1 MVKISKMTKMTKISK
16 MTKMTKISK
25 MTKKRRM
32 GGSLTRKNIAS
43 SSKTT
48 LLRNFQREITINFF
62 EMLLLIKLFHWK
74 THSYATHKAT
84 DDLYSKFNEHMDKF
98 IEVLLGKSGTRIDL
112 MNKKQISLYDLNN
125 QDELVSKVNSFKGY
139 LVNLTNNKAMKV
151 MTNTDL
157 LNIRDEILGDMNQFL
172 YLLSFK

>member
-1 MVKISKMTKMTKISK
+1 MTN
-16 MTKMTKISK
+16 
-25 MTKKRRM
+25 KKRI
-32 GGSLTRKNIAS
+32 GGDKTRKNMKSRSLSLVSKS
-43 SSKTT
+43 SI
-48 LLRNFQREITINFF
+48 LRNFQREITVQFF

-84 DDLYSKFNEHMDKF
+84 DDLYSKLNEHMDRF

-125 QDELVSKVNSFKGY
+125 QYDLVSKVNLFKSY
-139 LVNLTNNKAMKV
+139 LVDLTNNKAMNI
-151 MTNTDL
+151 MSNTDL

>member
-1 MVKISKMTKMTKISK
+1 MN
-16 MTKMTKISK
+16 K
-25 MTKKRRM
+25 MTKKRQI
-32 GGSLTRKNIAS
+32 GNVKTRKNMKL
-43 SSKTT
+43 SSKNT
-48 LLRNFQREITINFF
+48 LLKQFQREITVYFF
-62 EMLLLIKLFHWK
+62 EMLLLIKLYHWK

-98 IEVLLGKSGTRIDL
+98 IEVLLGKSGIRIDL
-112 MNKKQISLYDLNN
+112 MDKKQISLYDLKNHE
-125 QDELVSKVNSFKGY
+125 ELVSKINLFKSY
-139 LVNLTNNKAMKV
+139 LVNLTKHKAMTI

>member
-1 MVKISKMTKMTKISK
+1 
-16 MTKMTKISK
+16 MTKISK

-32 GGSLTRKNIAS
+32 GGEKTRKNMAS
-43 SSKTT
+43 SSSSTSSTSSSSSKSSV
-48 LLRNFQREITINFF
+48 LRNFQREITVNFF

-112 MNKKQISLYDLNN
+112 MNKRQISLYDLNN